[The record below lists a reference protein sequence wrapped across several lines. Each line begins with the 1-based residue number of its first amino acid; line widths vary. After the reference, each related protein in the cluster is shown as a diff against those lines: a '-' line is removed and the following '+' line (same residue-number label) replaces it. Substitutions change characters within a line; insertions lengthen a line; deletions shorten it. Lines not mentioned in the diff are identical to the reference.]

1 MSQSE
6 FHALTEEERR
16 SHVTRI
22 LSPIQSD
29 DENVKLSEDE
39 EAGSDTEPA
48 EAEWRSGEAEVNAAR
63 AAGVWPDGRPLGT
76 GHDTPYMKPRW
87 ARATLCGD
95 KTMEGRPNQGVRSSP
110 PTKLSSPPTIPLHEW
125 PDLSRAFDPLSG
137 RPAFRETTGSL
148 SR

>member
-16 SHVTRI
+16 LHVTRI
-22 LSPIQSD
+22 LSPVQSD

-63 AAGVWPDGRPLGT
+63 AAGVHVTKRRTSRVRVGGRGGAHRNGT
-76 GHDTPYMKPRW
+76 CT
-87 ARATLCGD
+87 
-95 KTMEGRPNQGVRSSP
+95 S
-110 PTKLSSPPTIPLHEW
+110 
-125 PDLSRAFDPLSG
+125 
-137 RPAFRETTGSL
+137 
-148 SR
+148 

>member
-16 SHVTRI
+16 LRVTRI

-48 EAEWRSGEAEVNAAR
+48 EVEWRSGEAEVEAAR

-110 PTKLSSPPTIPLHEW
+110 PTKVSSP
-125 PDLSRAFDPLSG
+125 DLARAFDPLSG
-137 RPAFRETTGSL
+137 RRAFRETTGSL